1 MALAMTAWA
10 INGLMIYVLVR
21 HLAGEHQGL
30 LLTSVG
36 AYALAWSVGL
46 VSPTPAG
53 AGAREAV
60 MIAVLHTQTSP
71 RIAITVAF
79 MSRAISVVCDALTAA
94 AASAL
99 VGRRRLRQLR
109 AARQVAPPAPQV
121 PSDRP
126 PAPTPGPG
134 PGPRPRPLR

>member
-1 MALAMTAWA
+1 
-10 INGLMIYVLVR
+10 VLVR
-21 HLAGEHQGL
+21 HLAGHHQGL
-30 LLTSVG
+30 LLVSVG
-36 AYALAWSVGL
+36 AYALSWSVGL

-60 MIAVLHTQTSP
+60 MFAVLHTQTTTKV
-71 RIAITVAF
+71 AITVVF
-79 MSRAISVVCDALTAA
+79 MARAISVVCDALTGA

-109 AARQVAPPAPQV
+109 AARQIARAGPQV

-126 PAPTPGPG
+126 PAPTPRPG
-134 PGPRPRPLR
+134 PGPRLRPLG